1 MFSLKKLKSSVLMFP
16 EASYSFDGTA
26 TPLPDS
32 LGKCLKMLG
41 VPVAMIRTYGAFARD
56 PLYNNLKL
64 RQVDVSADVE
74 YLLSP
79 EEKKERLERYNIDY
93 LIRCPFIP
101 EILGMEPETFVKEV
115 LKERLHAK
123 YVVVG
128 TDFHF
133 GHNRKGNAGFLKTL
147 EEAYDMKVIVME
159 KECFNGR
166 EISST
171 YIRESLALG
180 NMELV
185 GELLGYEYPVSG
197 IVQHGK
203 KLGRRLG
210 MPTVNLIPEPGKLLP
225 PCGVYY
231 SDVFSGGNQYC
242 GVTNIGY
249 KPTVDGSFLGVETYL
264 YDFHQDVYGKEAT
277 VCLRHY
283 ERPEQKFDSVESL
296 KQQMQKDIQ
305 LGKQYFNFSG

>member
-1 MFSLKKLKSSVLMFP
+1 MRYFCNTTDF
-16 EASYSFDGTA
+16 YSDGPTAVTLGKFDGLHRGHQKLIEEILRLGSKEEVQTA
-26 TPLPDS
+26 
-32 LGKCLKMLG
+32 
-41 VPVAMIRTYGAFARD
+41 VFALASDER
-56 PLYNNLKL
+56 P
-64 RQVDVSADVE
+64 

-133 GHNRKGNAGFLKTL
+133 GHNRKGDADFLKML

-171 YIRESLALG
+171 YIRELLALG

-185 GELLGYEYPVSG
+185 SKLLGYEYPVSG

-277 VCLRHY
+277 ICLRHY

-296 KQQMQKDIQ
+296 KHQMQKDIQ